1 MDQIAVAAPSD
12 TTAWVQAVL
21 IAAPMV
27 APLLASLVAWLCV
40 GSGRT
45 SSRAGAWVTVA
56 AAVTILVDGV
66 VTATITSGSAAS
78 SALATGT
85 VLRVDALS
93 SVMLI
98 VIGSVGVIATW
109 ASVAFIDGEI
119 ASGHASP
126 GEIRR
131 YATLVPAFLAAMAL
145 AVLVNN
151 LGVLWAAIEATTIV
165 TAFLVGHR
173 RSRGSVE
180 ATWKYVMICSVGI
193 ALAYLGTICIYYA
206 GGQTSIPAHAALD
219 WTQLATHAHEL
230 DPGVTRIAFA
240 LLVLGFGAKAGMAPL
255 HSWLPDAHSQAPA
268 PVSALMSGVLLPVAV
283 YALMRYRV
291 IAVGSIDGSFVR
303 TLLLVVAVT
312 SLLIATSLIIAQRD
326 YKRLLAYSS
335 IEHMA
340 LVVIGLAVGT
350 PLALAAVLLHIVG
363 HGLGKAVLFCG
374 AGQILAAEQ
383 TSQISGVRG
392 LLARRPALAA
402 CFGVGFLALLGLPPF
417 SLFVSELGLA
427 RAATAAG
434 LGWVV
439 AIALSLLV
447 VVFVSVA
454 VHLAPMLLGSEPGP
468 ATRPGT
474 VPETDPDTHPET
486 GSASSVNHSTRTGA
500 GTQIA
505 TRTDVPTRTELRGVG
520 SPMPL
525 IAGLM
530 ALALLGIVAWPLDQ
544 LLHIASLIGGTP

>member
-1 MDQIAVAAPSD
+1 MNQIAVAASSD
-12 TTAWVQAVL
+12 TAAWIQVVL
-21 IAAPMV
+21 IV
-27 APLLASLVAWLCV
+27 APLAAPLVASLIARLFV
-40 GSGRT
+40 GTTRA
-45 SSRAGAWVTVA
+45 SSRAAAWVTVA
-56 AAVTILVDGV
+56 AAFTILVDGIV
-66 VTATITSGSAAS
+66 AATITSGTDATNGGSAATPG

-85 VLRVDALS
+85 IFRIDSLS
-93 SVMLI
+93 AVMLI
-98 VIGSVGVIATW
+98 VIGSVGLVATW
-109 ASVAFIDGEI
+109 ASLDFIDKEI
-119 ASGHASP
+119 ASGQATAR
-126 GEIRR
+126 EIRR
-131 YATLVPAFLAAMAL
+131 YATLVPGFLSAMVL
-145 AVLVNN
+145 AVSVNN

-173 RSRGSVE
+173 RTRGSVE

-206 GGQTSIPAHAALD
+206 AGQAGIPAHTALD
-219 WTQLATHAHEL
+219 WTQLAAHAHEL

-303 TLLLVVAVT
+303 TLLLVVALA

-363 HGLGKAVLFCG
+363 HGLGKAVLFCS
-374 AGQILAAEQ
+374 AGQILAAEG
-383 TSQISGVRG
+383 TSQIVGVRG
-392 LLARRPALAA
+392 LLARRPAVAA

-427 RAATAAG
+427 RAASAAG
-434 LGWVV
+434 MGWVV

-447 VVFVSVA
+447 VVFISIT
-454 VHLAPMLLGSEPGP
+454 VHLTPMILGSDADPADPEASPPTDLASEAEPLTHPAAGRRT
-468 ATRPGT
+468 ATRNRAL
-474 VPETDPDTHPET
+474 VR
-486 GSASSVNHSTRTGA
+486 S
-500 GTQIA
+500 
-505 TRTDVPTRTELRGVG
+505 ELRDVG

-525 IAGLM
+525 IAGLT
-530 ALALLGIVAWPLDQ
+530 ALAVLGIVAWPLDQ
-544 LLHIASLIGGTP
+544 LLHTASLIGGTP